1 MAKYIMFQG
10 TASNVGKSILTT
22 ALCRIFFQEG
32 YKVTPFKSQNMSN
45 NSFVTA
51 EGLEMGRAQVAQAEA
66 ANIAP
71 NVLMNPVLLK
81 PTGNAT
87 SQVIINGKPV
97 GIFSAAEYHTSYA
110 KTAFEAS
117 KTAMKRLDEEFDI
130 IVIEGAGSPAEV
142 NLKANDIVNMR
153 VAKHLNAPVIL
164 VADIDRGG
172 CLAAIVGT
180 LELLDEDE
188 RALVKGIVINKFRG
202 DVKLFLPA
210 VEFLENKTGKPVLG
224 ILPYI
229 EKLGIDDEDSV
240 SIDEKIS
247 SGGEINI
254 AVIQLKKISNF
265 TDFDSLA
272 GENDVN
278 LFYAKT
284 ADELETADLIILPG
298 SKNTSEDLIWLK
310 ENNFVAQIFKKP
322 VIGICGGFQM
332 LGRKI
337 FDPLQTESSY
347 TELDGLNL
355 LPLETTFAE
364 NKFTKQVTVNA
375 NFNFLSS
382 HIEAENLDGYE
393 IHSGVS
399 NISEKF
405 VTAENVLGTYIHGI
419 FDNDNFRRQ
428 ILNAIRKTKNLPPLE
443 VTRNFRAEK
452 QKNYERLAKIVR
464 ENLNME
470 LLNKIIF
477 D

>member
-1 MAKYIMFQG
+1 M
-10 TASNVGKSILTT
+10 
-22 ALCRIFFQEG
+22 
-32 YKVTPFKSQNMSN
+32 
-45 NSFVTA
+45 
-51 EGLEMGRAQVAQAEA
+51 
-66 ANIAP
+66 
-71 NVLMNPVLLK
+71 
-81 PTGNAT
+81 
-87 SQVIINGKPV
+87 
-97 GIFSAAEYHTSYA
+97 SAAEYHTSYA
-110 KTAFEAS
+110 NTAFEAS
-117 KTAMKRLDEEFDI
+117 KTAMKRLSDDFDI
-130 IVIEGAGSPAEV
+130 IVVEGAGSPAEI

-172 CLAAIVGT
+172 CLASIVGT

-188 RALVKGIVINKFRG
+188 RNLVKGIVINKFRG

-210 VEFLENKTGKPVLG
+210 VDFLENKTGKPVLG

-240 SIDEKIS
+240 SLDDKIS
-247 SGGEINI
+247 GNGEINI
-254 AVIQLKKISNF
+254 AVIRLNKLSNF

-272 GENDVN
+272 GEPDVN
-278 LFYAKT
+278 LFYAKNP
-284 ADELETADLIILPG
+284 DELENADLIILPG
-298 SKNTSEDLIWLK
+298 SKNTSEDLIFLK
-310 ENNFVAQIFKKP
+310 ENNFVAQILKKP

-332 LGRKI
+332 LGKKI
-337 FDPLQTESSY
+337 FDPAKTESNY

-364 NKFTKQVTVNA
+364 NKFTKQVTVDA
-375 NFNFLSS
+375 ADFEFLGS
-382 HIEAENLDGYE
+382 HIHAENLEGYE
-393 IHSGVS
+393 IHSGVT
-399 NISEKF
+399 NLDGKKF

-428 ILNAIRKTKNLPPLE
+428 ILNAIRRKKNLPPLE

-477 D
+477 G